1 MLSYKEFLEEV
12 LIQFGGHN
20 KFGQMVILAGGAGSG
35 KGFVKANLLD
45 IDGKVFDVDILKT
58 LSLKS
63 KLIQKRAMKEFGVD
77 IAYMNLKNPEN
88 VSKLHMICK
97 ELGIANKR
105 EEAFVRS
112 TILAHPDRKPN
123 IIFDCTLQDISKLN
137 NLAQMASE
145 MGYDKKNIH
154 IVWVL
159 NDLDTAIAQNA
170 ERDRVVDVDILSNTH
185 KHVSYQMKELI
196 SSGTPRIRK
205 YMDGYFYIV
214 FNKKFVDSLLK
225 FSTNIQSDSPIGRK
239 KNAGGNFVKS
249 AVYYAIKER
258 GKPMKS
264 LNDISDDVL
273 KRIQAR
279 VPDKSLWRR

>member
-1 MLSYKEFLEEV
+1 MLSYKEFLDEV
-12 LIQFGGHN
+12 LIQFGANN

-35 KGFVKANLLD
+35 KGFVKSNLLD
-45 IDGKVFDVDILKT
+45 IDGKTFDVDILKS

-63 KLIQKRAMKEFGVD
+63 DLIKKRVQKEFGVD
-77 IAYMNLKNPEN
+77 ITNMNLRNSDD
-88 VSKLHMICK
+88 VTKLHMICQ
-97 ELGIANKR
+97 ELGIASRR
-105 EEAFVRS
+105 EEAFVKS

-123 IIFDCTLQDISKLN
+123 IIFDCTLKETSKLVQ
-137 NLAQMASE
+137 LARMASD

-170 ERDRVVDVDILSNTH
+170 ERDRVLNIDILTNTH

-196 SSGTPRIRK
+196 SSGTTNIRK

-214 FNKKFVDSLLK
+214 FNKKYVDSLLK
-225 FSTNIQSDSPIGRK
+225 FSTNIQSDSTIGRK
-239 KNAGGNFVKS
+239 KNSGGSYVKA

-258 GKPMKS
+258 GKALKT

-279 VPDKSLWRR
+279 VPDKSLWKR